1 MCAAA
6 DDGRWWAD
14 AEGGNHGMWVGAA
27 AVQHVPCV
35 HVRRHHPN
43 GCAVRLERLHSGT
56 SAHRYIAR
64 PFTVGH
70 RPLALSAEPR
80 KQPNSPRNLPTTA
93 HPLTGSWMCAASQG
107 IIQSSFLWGYAAM
120 QLLGG
125 TLADRFGGK
134 IVMSAGIVIFT
145 SACAALPFTVAA
157 VQAGAVRHP
166 SALYR
171 CRSICLGLVASASG
185 SRR

>member
-1 MCAAA
+1 MQKGVILGCGLALLLCNMCRVCMSVAIIPMAAQF
-6 DDGRWWAD
+6 GWS
-14 AEGGNHGMWVGAA
+14 GST
-27 AVQHVPCV
+27 QVP
-35 HVRRHHPN
+35 HRID
-43 GCAVRLERLHSGT
+43 T
-56 SAHRYIAR
+56 SYDPSR
-64 PFTVGH
+64 GH
-70 RPLALSAEPR
+70 RPLPLS
-80 KQPNSPRNLPTTA
+80 QSLVCIPTLV
-93 HPLTGSWMCAASQG
+93 PLTDSPARADGFLWMRAVLQG

-166 SALYR
+166 CAV
-171 CRSICLGLVASASG
+171 CR
-185 SRR
+185 